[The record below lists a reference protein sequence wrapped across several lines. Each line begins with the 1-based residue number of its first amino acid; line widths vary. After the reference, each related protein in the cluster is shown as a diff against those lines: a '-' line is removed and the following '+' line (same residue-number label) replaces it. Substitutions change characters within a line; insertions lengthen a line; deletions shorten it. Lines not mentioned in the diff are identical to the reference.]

1 MTQYG
6 EAFSWP
12 ARDPRWIGKLVVVGL
27 LSLLPIVGAMN
38 LLGWTLRSLDNLRAE
53 RFELAD
59 ANLSHIG
66 RGARLFVVL
75 LGCGLVFAAVTG
87 AMSALTVHALALA
100 GVAGLVI
107 TLTGLALAAVQPPI
121 WLRLAPSVAAARPVE
136 TAGAAALLWSGVL
149 IGSLGVLVCGV
160 GEVLTVP
167 YGFAVIAGV
176 LRVYELQLNSPSAA
190 RA

>member
-100 GVAGLVI
+100 GAAGLVI

>member
-107 TLTGLALAAVQPPI
+107 TLTGLAQAAVQPPI